1 MSTIAYYTPKFELED
16 RGKVQTRL
24 LAIPVSYFLE
34 LHILGW
40 FHNTETLLKEV
51 VAIPL
56 SSISTKSLRLIASF
70 N

>member
-16 RGKVQTRL
+16 GGKIQTRV

-40 FHNTETLLKEV
+40 FHHTETLLKEV